1 MTTEQASIYHK
12 RRHAASTTD
21 EYLFHQLVP
30 YLGNK
35 RRLLHLILDAL
46 AHTGTLN
53 FGQELKKKNKKPAP
67 IFVDLFAGS
76 GVVSRL
82 ARQHGYRVIA
92 NDWEP
97 YSYAL
102 NHAILSCIEEPEFR
116 HLGGYQSA
124 IDMLN
129 HLPEVK
135 GWVTHNLCP
144 RDDDV
149 YDPQRDRLFFKRR
162 NGMRLDAMR
171 QQIATWQ
178 AQGVINP
185 VEMSALLAPL
195 LYSASFVSNT
205 SGVFKSF
212 HHGWGGKTKTALER
226 IDSLLWLSPSKFCN
240 VGNHQQSAAEM
251 WCVDAQHLVNQMTNF
266 EVDIAY
272 LDPPYNQHA
281 YSSNYHV
288 LNALTLWDQVDLP
301 PPDTKGFKS
310 GIDRAW
316 RKQRPS
322 PYNSAKHATEAYQKL
337 LSTINARYILT
348 SYSTDGNISPKD
360 LLEANLERGRVTLI
374 SQDVPRYR
382 VSKQRQSDRARV
394 LEFIVITDTH
404 AKSAPPIRQLLG
416 QLYHDAELGGVDTT
430 GPSTQLDLW

>member
-1 MTTEQASIYHK
+1 MSLESTVYHK
-12 RRHAASTTD
+12 RRHAARTTD

-35 RRLLHLILDAL
+35 RRLLHLILEAL
-46 AHTGTLN
+46 EMTGTLGTGAN
-53 FGQELKKKNKKPAP
+53 RAP
-67 IFVDLFAGS
+67 IFADFFAGS

-97 YSYAL
+97 YSHAL
-102 NHAILSCIEEPEFR
+102 NHAILASPTAPAFKE
-116 HLGGYQSA
+116 LGGYQKA
-124 IDMLN
+124 IDYLN
-129 HLPEVK
+129 RLPEVK

-144 RDDDV
+144 RNDEL
-149 YDPQRDRLFFKRR
+149 YDPSRDRLFFKRR
-162 NGMRLDAMR
+162 NGMRIDAIR

-178 AQGVINP
+178 AQGAIDD

-212 HHGWGGKTKTALER
+212 HQGWGGKTQTALER
-226 IDSLLWLSPSKFCN
+226 IESQLQLTPSLFCA
-240 VGNHQQSAAEM
+240 GESQKIQQPMAEM
-251 WCVDAQHLVNQMTNF
+251 WCVDAQHLANQMSGF
-266 EVDIAY
+266 EVDVAY

-288 LNALTLWDQVDLP
+288 LNSLTLWDQVDLP
-301 PPDTKGFKS
+301 TPDTKGFKS

-316 RKQRPS
+316 RKERPS
-322 PYNSAKHATEAYQKL
+322 QYNSSKYAQEAYETL

-348 SYSTDGNISPKD
+348 SYSTDGNIEAKD
-360 LLEANLERGRVTLI
+360 LLKANLQRGKVTLLT
-374 SQDVPRYR
+374 QDVPRYR
-382 VSKQRQSDRARV
+382 VSKQRQSERARV

-404 AKSAPPIRQLLG
+404 SKSGPTLRQLLG
-416 QLYHDAELGGVDTT
+416 QLYHSAELGGVDTS
-430 GPSTQLDLW
+430 GVSTQLALW

>member
-1 MTTEQASIYHK
+1 MTEETSVYHK
-12 RRHAASTTD
+12 RRHAARTTD

-35 RRLLHLILDAL
+35 RRLLHLILEAL
-46 AHTGTLN
+46 ELTGTLPT
-53 FGQELKKKNKKPAP
+53 KKGKSP
-67 IFVDLFAGS
+67 IFADFFAGS

-82 ARQHGYRVIA
+82 ARQNGYRVIA

-97 YSYAL
+97 YSHAL
-102 NHAILSCIEEPEFR
+102 NLSILSCVDAPAFKQ
-116 HLGGYQSA
+116 LGGYQAA
-124 IDMLN
+124 IDYLN
-129 HLPEVK
+129 RLPPVK

-144 RDDDV
+144 RDDAV
-149 YDPQRDRLFFKRR
+149 YDPSRDRLFFKRR
-162 NGMRLDAMR
+162 NGMRIDAIR

-178 AQGVINP
+178 TQGAIDS

-212 HHGWGGKTKTALER
+212 HQGWGGKTKTALER
-226 IDSLLWLSPSKFCN
+226 IDSLLWLTPSKFCE
-240 VGNHQQSAAEM
+240 VGDIKRAQAEM
-251 WCVDAQHLVNQMTNF
+251 WCVDAQHLADQMTDF
-266 EVDIAY
+266 EVDVAY

-288 LNALTLWDQVDLP
+288 LNSLTLWDQVDLP
-301 PPDTKGFKS
+301 SPDTKGFKS

-322 PYNSAKHATEAYQKL
+322 QYNSSKYAKEAYQKL
-337 LSTINARYILT
+337 MATIQARFILT
-348 SYSTDGNISPKD
+348 SYSTDGNISPTD
-360 LLEANLERGRVTLI
+360 LLEANLARGKVTLLT
-374 SQDVPRYR
+374 QDVPRYR

-404 AKSAPPIRQLLG
+404 AKAGPPLRQLLG
-416 QLYHDAELGGVDTT
+416 QLYHFAELGGVDTT
-430 GPSTQLDLW
+430 GPSTQLALW

>member
-1 MTTEQASIYHK
+1 MTAEASVYHK
-12 RRHAASTTD
+12 RRHAARTTD

-35 RRLLHLILDAL
+35 RRLLHLIFEAL
-46 AHTGTLN
+46 EQTGTL
-53 FGQELKKKNKKPAP
+53 EHKKGKAAP
-67 IFVDLFAGS
+67 IFVDFFAGS

-82 ARQHGYRVIA
+82 ARQNGYRVIA

-97 YSYAL
+97 YSHAL
-102 NHAILSCIEEPEFR
+102 NHALLACVEAPEFKQ
-116 HLGGYQSA
+116 LGGYQAA
-124 IDMLN
+124 IDYLN
-129 HLPEVK
+129 RLPEVK

-144 RDDDV
+144 RNDDI
-149 YDPQRDRLFFKRR
+149 YDPSRDRLFFKRR
-162 NGMRLDAMR
+162 NGMLIDAIR

-178 AQGVINP
+178 TQGAIDS

-212 HHGWGGKTKTALER
+212 HQGWGGKTKTALER
-226 IDSLLWLSPSKFCN
+226 IDSLLWLTPSKFCEI
-240 VGNHQQSAAEM
+240 GDPARLQAEM
-251 WCVDAQHLVNQMTNF
+251 WCVDAQHLANQMTDF
-266 EVDIAY
+266 EVDVAY

-288 LNALTLWDQVDLP
+288 LNSLTLWDQVDLP
-301 PPDTKGFKS
+301 SPDTKGFKS

-322 PYNSAKHATEAYQKL
+322 AYNSSKHAKEAYQKL
-337 LSTINARYILT
+337 LATVNARYILT
-348 SYSTDGNISPKD
+348 SYSTDGNISPTD
-360 LLEANLERGRVTLI
+360 LLEANLARGKVMLLT
-374 SQDVPRYR
+374 QDVPRYR
-382 VSKQRQSDRARV
+382 VSKQRQSERARV

-404 AKSAPPIRQLLG
+404 AKSGPPLRQLLG
-416 QLYHDAELGGVDTT
+416 QLYHFAELGGVDTS
-430 GPSTQLDLW
+430 GPNTQLALW

>member
-1 MTTEQASIYHK
+1 MTAEVSVYHK
-12 RRHAASTTD
+12 RRHAARTTD

-35 RRLLHLILDAL
+35 RRLLHLILEAL
-46 AHTGTLN
+46 ELTGTL
-53 FGQELKKKNKKPAP
+53 QPKKGKSAP
-67 IFVDLFAGS
+67 IFADFFAGS

-82 ARQHGYRVIA
+82 ARQNGYRVIA

-97 YSYAL
+97 YSHAL
-102 NHAILSCIEEPEFR
+102 NHAVLSCVEAPEFKQ
-116 HLGGYQSA
+116 LGGYQAA
-124 IDMLN
+124 IDYLN
-129 HLPEVK
+129 RLPAVK

-149 YDPQRDRLFFKRR
+149 YDPSRDRLFFKRR

-178 AQGVINP
+178 AQGTIDS
-185 VEMSALLAPL
+185 VEMSALLSPL

-212 HHGWGGKTKTALER
+212 HQGWGGKTKTALER
-226 IDSLLWLSPSKFCN
+226 IDSLLLLSPNKFCE
-240 VGNHQQSAAEM
+240 VGDPSRPAAEM
-251 WCVDAQHLVNQMTNF
+251 WCVDAQHLADQMTGF
-266 EVDIAY
+266 EVDVAY

-288 LNALTLWDQVDLP
+288 LNALTMWDQVDLP
-301 PPDTKGFKS
+301 SPDTKGFKS

-316 RKQRPS
+316 RKERPS
-322 PYNSAKHATEAYQKL
+322 AYNSSKYSQEAYEKL
-337 LSTINARYILT
+337 LATINARFILT
-348 SYSTDGNISPKD
+348 SYSTDGNISPVD
-360 LLEANLERGRVTLI
+360 LLQANLARGKVTLLT
-374 SQDVPRYR
+374 QDVPRYR
-382 VSKQRQSDRARV
+382 VSKQRQSERARV

-404 AKSAPPIRQLLG
+404 AKSGPPLRQLLG
-416 QLYHDAELGGVDTT
+416 QLHHFAELGGVDTS
-430 GPSTQLDLW
+430 GSSTQLALW